1 MKGWESAA
9 HRVLTEQGT
18 SVGTGWAESHHGSVC
33 WHCPSCVVR
42 TDTPSPLPCCLQA
55 TKVSVTPGRKLCT
68 QLQTLTTYKHPYQ
81 LHIHTHHT
89 ITMYIHTNTHTYHT
103 ITMYTLT
110 HIYTHRHTHTLTP
123 YKHTYQLHTHTFHN
137 HIQTHTLANAYHT
150 IHVYYTH
157 THSRQRRQIVHL
169 THPHSQRECH
179 QKAHTVTSTSAG
191 WRAWQGLETAGYPR
205 NCWSAVCGRS
215 AVNPAALHFPHNHGN
230 SLQFSGHTT

>member
-1 MKGWESAA
+1 MSAA
-9 HRVLTEQGT
+9 LPYCAAQRVLTEQGT

-33 WHCPSCVVR
+33 WHCPSCVVH

-55 TKVSVTPGRKLCT
+55 TKVSITPGGKLRT

-89 ITMYIHTNTHTYHT
+89 ITMYIHTNTHAYHT

-110 HIYTHRHTHTLTP
+110 HTLLTNTLTNYTHSTIIFKHTHW
-123 YKHTYQLHTHTFHN
+123 
-137 HIQTHTLANAYHT
+137 QTQTSPH

-157 THSRQRRQIVHL
+157 TPHTNKHSRQRRQMVHL
-169 THPHSQRECH
+169 THPRSQRECH

-191 WRAWQGLETAGYPR
+191 WKAWQGLETAGYPR
-205 NCWSAVCGRS
+205 NCWSAACGRS